1 MLIVSSCSV
10 LKKHIGL
17 FLYTCHSLLV
27 CPFSSLVIHYSFFLL
42 FFVLLFLKLIFY
54 VTMQGCASV
63 VTLTTVYFPIALDLE

>member
-1 MLIVSSCSV
+1 MYLPQSACLSFFF
-10 LKKHIGL
+10 IG
-17 FLYTCHSLLV
+17 YPLL
-27 CPFSSLVIHYSFFLL
+27 LFLL